1 MTQQRKKYL
10 QQAGILLAVYLFL
23 RYLLP
28 LGMPFFLAWLTVHFL
43 VFLQKWIRM
52 RLLPLGICFLAVCI
66 LLIGA
71 GVLCGCTLL
80 YEPCQEL
87 IPVCR
92 DYWSRFSE
100 HLVWIPESLSGFLMD
115 QMPTV
120 LSWLLGIFIYLV
132 SVLFLAKDWERV
144 KGLLQKLPFF
154 TPVSRASGRMAQAFR
169 GWARA
174 QGKIMLVISAECAV
188 GYFLLHIPFFWFWAI
203 LTGLVDALPVFGTGV
218 VFVPWVVIQILQ
230 GNFAMSLWLAVLLA
244 VTWLTR
250 EFLEPRLL
258 GGGLGLLP
266 IGFLMSVIVGLQ
278 LFGPFG
284 LFSGPFGVL
293 LIKELWAE
301 LEMQGLSGNS
311 GPLPSGDDKTSA

>member
-1 MTQQRKKYL
+1 M
-10 QQAGILLAVYLFL
+10 
-23 RYLLP
+23 
-28 LGMPFFLAWLTVHFL
+28 
-43 VFLQKWIRM
+43 
-52 RLLPLGICFLAVCI
+52 
-66 LLIGA
+66 
-71 GVLCGCTLL
+71 
-80 YEPCQEL
+80 
-87 IPVCR
+87 
-92 DYWSRFSE
+92 
-100 HLVWIPESLSGFLMD
+100 SGFLMD

-120 LSWLLGIFIYLV
+120 LSWLFGIFIYLV

-154 TPVSRASGRMAQAFR
+154 TPVSRASGRMAQ
-169 GWARA
+169 
-174 QGKIMLVISAECAV
+174 ECAV

-293 LIKELWAE
+293 LVKELWAE
-301 LEMQGLSGNS
+301 LEM
-311 GPLPSGDDKTSA
+311 